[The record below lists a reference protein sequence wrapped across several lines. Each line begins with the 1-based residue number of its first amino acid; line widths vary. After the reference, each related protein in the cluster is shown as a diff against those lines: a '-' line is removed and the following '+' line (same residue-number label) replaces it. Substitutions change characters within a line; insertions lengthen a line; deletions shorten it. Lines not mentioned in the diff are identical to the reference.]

1 MPGITAVAM
10 TATAGQSAE
19 VDIMRQVRALVIIP
33 AILLAAACGRDD
45 STKSVDAALDSDL
58 RLAGEAYAPGM
69 DSISMLERNA
79 ALAPTTPT
87 PAVTRTTVAPRRTTT
102 APRRTTTTRRA
113 SSSGTTYGGSSGSG
127 TYSAP
132 VPVRTETR
140 RNTGRDA
147 AIGATAGAVIGA
159 TTSRDKVK
167 GGLIGAVIGGAA
179 GAVIGHNVDKKK
191 VPVNP

>member
-1 MPGITAVAM
+1 
-10 TATAGQSAE
+10 
-19 VDIMRQVRALVIIP
+19 MRQVRALVIIP

-87 PAVTRTTVAPRRTTT
+87 VTRAPVAPRRTTT

-113 SSSGTTYGGSSGSG
+113 SSSGTSSGGG

-132 VPVRTETR
+132 APVRTETQ
-140 RNTGRDA
+140 RNTARDA

-179 GAVIGHNVDKKK
+179 GAVIGHNVDKKR

>member
-1 MPGITAVAM
+1 MSKI
-10 TATAGQSAE
+10 
-19 VDIMRQVRALVIIP
+19 RALVIIP
-33 AILLAAACGRDD
+33 AILFVAACGRDD

-58 RLAGEAYAPGM
+58 RLAGDAYAPGM

-79 ALAPTTPT
+79 ALAATSPT
-87 PAVTRTTVAPRRTTT
+87 VTRAPVAPRRTTT
-102 APRRTTTTRRA
+102 APRTTTTRRA
-113 SSSGTTYGGSSGSG
+113 SSSGTSSGGG

-132 VPVRTETR
+132 APVRTETR
-140 RNTGRDA
+140 RNTARDA

-167 GGLIGAVIGGAA
+167 GGLIGAAIGGVA

-191 VPVNP
+191 VPVTNP

>member
-1 MPGITAVAM
+1 MKKI
-10 TATAGQSAE
+10 
-19 VDIMRQVRALVIIP
+19 RALVLIP
-33 AILLAAACGRDD
+33 AVLFAAACGSDD

-69 DSISMLERNA
+69 DSISMMERNA

-87 PAVTRTTVAPRRTTT
+87 RTAAAPRRTTT

-113 SSSGTTYGGSSGSG
+113 SSSGSG

-132 VPVRTETR
+132 APVRTETQ
-140 RNTGRDA
+140 RNTARDA

-167 GGLIGAVIGGAA
+167 GGLIGAAIGGIA
-179 GAVIGHNVDKKK
+179 GAVIGHNVDKKT
-191 VPVNP
+191 VPVNNP

>member
-1 MPGITAVAM
+1 MQKI
-10 TATAGQSAE
+10 
-19 VDIMRQVRALVIIP
+19 RALVLIP
-33 AILLAAACGRDD
+33 AVLFAAACGRDD
-45 STKSVDAALDSDL
+45 SSKSVDAALDSDL

-69 DSISMLERNA
+69 DSISMMERNA

-87 PAVTRTTVAPRRTTT
+87 VTRTATAPRRTTT

-113 SSSGTTYGGSSGSG
+113 SSGTSSGGG

-132 VPVRTETR
+132 APVRTETR
-140 RNTGRDA
+140 RNTARDA

-167 GGLIGAVIGGAA
+167 GGLIGAAIGGIA
-179 GAVIGHNVDKKK
+179 GAVIGHNVDKKT
-191 VPVNP
+191 VPVNNP

>member
-1 MPGITAVAM
+1 MQKI
-10 TATAGQSAE
+10 
-19 VDIMRQVRALVIIP
+19 RALVIIP
-33 AILLAAACGRDD
+33 AMLFAAACGRDD
-45 STKSVDAALDSDL
+45 SSKSVDAALDSDL

-69 DSISMLERNA
+69 DSISMMERNA

-87 PAVTRTTVAPRRTTT
+87 VTRAAPTRTTSAPRRTTS
-102 APRRTTTTRRA
+102 TRRA
-113 SSSGTTYGGSSGSG
+113 SSSGTSSGGG

-132 VPVRTETR
+132 APVRTRTE
-140 RNTGRDA
+140 RNTARDA

-167 GGLIGAVIGGAA
+167 GGLIGAAIGGIA

-191 VPVNP
+191 VPVSNP

>member
-1 MPGITAVAM
+1 MQKIK
-10 TATAGQSAE
+10 
-19 VDIMRQVRALVIIP
+19 ALVLIP
-33 AILLAAACGRDD
+33 AVLFAVACGRDD
-45 STKSVDAALDSDL
+45 SSRSVDAALDSDL

-87 PAVTRTTVAPRRTTT
+87 VTRTATAPRRTTT

-113 SSSGTTYGGSSGSG
+113 SSSGSG

-132 VPVRTETR
+132 APVRTETR
-140 RNTGRDA
+140 RNTARDA

-167 GGLIGAVIGGAA
+167 GGLIGAAIGGIA
-179 GAVIGHNVDKKK
+179 GAVIGHNVDKKT
-191 VPVNP
+191 VPVNDNP

>member
-1 MPGITAVAM
+1 MMKI
-10 TATAGQSAE
+10 
-19 VDIMRQVRALVIIP
+19 RALVLIP
-33 AILLAAACGRDD
+33 AVLFAAACGGDD

-69 DSISMLERNA
+69 DSISMMERNA

-87 PAVTRTTVAPRRTTT
+87 RTATAPRRTTT

-113 SSSGTTYGGSSGSG
+113 SSSGSG

-132 VPVRTETR
+132 APVRTETQ
-140 RNTGRDA
+140 RNTARDA

-167 GGLIGAVIGGAA
+167 GGLIGAAIGGIA
-179 GAVIGHNVDKKK
+179 GAVIGHNVDKKT
-191 VPVNP
+191 VPVDNP

>member
-1 MPGITAVAM
+1 MQKI
-10 TATAGQSAE
+10 
-19 VDIMRQVRALVIIP
+19 RALVIIP
-33 AILLAAACGRDD
+33 AMLFAAACGRDD

-69 DSISMLERNA
+69 DSISMMERNA

-87 PAVTRTTVAPRRTTT
+87 VTRAAPTRTTSAPRR
-102 APRRTTTTRRA
+102 TTTRRA
-113 SSSGTTYGGSSGSG
+113 SSSGTSSGGG

-132 VPVRTETR
+132 APVRTETR

-167 GGLIGAVIGGAA
+167 GGLIGAAIGGIA
-179 GAVIGHNVDKKK
+179 GAVIGHNVDKKT
-191 VPVNP
+191 VPVNNP

>member
-1 MPGITAVAM
+1 MMKI
-10 TATAGQSAE
+10 
-19 VDIMRQVRALVIIP
+19 RALVLIP
-33 AILLAAACGRDD
+33 AVLFVAACGGDD

-69 DSISMLERNA
+69 DSVSMMERNA

-87 PAVTRTTVAPRRTTT
+87 RTATAPRRTTT
-102 APRRTTTTRRA
+102 APQRTTTTRRA
-113 SSSGTTYGGSSGSG
+113 SSSGSG

-132 VPVRTETR
+132 APVRTETQ
-140 RNTGRDA
+140 RNTARDA

-167 GGLIGAVIGGAA
+167 GGLIGAAIGGIA
-179 GAVIGHNVDKKK
+179 GAVIGHNVDKKT
-191 VPVNP
+191 VPVNNP

>member
-1 MPGITAVAM
+1 M
-10 TATAGQSAE
+10 TK
-19 VDIMRQVRALVIIP
+19 IKALVLIP
-33 AILLAAACGRDD
+33 ALLFAAACGRDD
-45 STKSVDAALDSDL
+45 SAKSVDAALDSDL
-58 RLAGEAYAPGM
+58 RLAGEAYAPGL
-69 DSISMLERNA
+69 DSISMMERNA
-79 ALAPTTPT
+79 ALAASTP
-87 PAVTRTTVAPRRTTT
+87 TRTTVAPRRTTT

-113 SSSGTTYGGSSGSG
+113 SSSGGG

-132 VPVRTETR
+132 APVRTETR
-140 RNTGRDA
+140 RNTARDA

-167 GGLIGAVIGGAA
+167 GGLIGAAIGGIA

>member
-1 MPGITAVAM
+1 MSKI
-10 TATAGQSAE
+10 
-19 VDIMRQVRALVIIP
+19 RALVLIP
-33 AILLAAACGRDD
+33 AILFAAACGRDD
-45 STKSVDAALDSDL
+45 SAKSVDAALDSDL

-79 ALAPTTPT
+79 ALAPAP
-87 PAVTRTTVAPRRTTT
+87 VAPRRTTT

-113 SSSGTTYGGSSGSG
+113 SSSGTSSGGG

-132 VPVRTETR
+132 APVRTETR
-140 RNTGRDA
+140 RNTARDA

-179 GAVIGHNVDKKK
+179 GAVIGHNVDKKT

>member
-1 MPGITAVAM
+1 
-10 TATAGQSAE
+10 
-19 VDIMRQVRALVIIP
+19 MRKIRGLVIIP
-33 AILLAAACGRDD
+33 AMLFAAACGRDD
-45 STKSVDAALDSDL
+45 SARSVDAALDSDL

-79 ALAPTTPT
+79 ALAATAPAPTRAT
-87 PAVTRTTVAPRRTTT
+87 AAPVRTTT
-102 APRRTTTTRRA
+102 APRRTTTTTRRA
-113 SSSGTTYGGSSGSG
+113 STSSGSG

-132 VPVRTETR
+132 APVRTRTQ

-159 TTSRDKVK
+159 TTSKDKVK
-167 GGLIGAVIGGAA
+167 GGLIGAAIGGIA
-179 GAVIGHNVDKKK
+179 GAVIGHNVDKKE